1 MGLIYISFHN
11 PLKVYTVLTFRKVS
25 FTSIQSSGTGTC
37 LYALSDVH
45 DSNSLRNDYVQVIME
60 NITAEKNLVQNE
72 RPYRFS
78 LFAIQNIGSLLLNGS
93 SSFTDNYGSVF
104 GVFNTKIVLEGMLHF
119 KNNAAYAG
127 SVFNVIGSS
136 WFILNDG
143 LNAKFIGNSA
153 VTKGGAIYAYIEQT
167 QECMFTASNGSNI
180 TMLFH
185 DNTANY
191 SGSSIFS
198 NNLYN
203 CWAGNTSLTSSEAEI
218 FYHNISK
225 GTLDGGLSTVVDRL
239 CICWQQ
245 NSSNCTNLDG
255 TIVYPGMTLHFPMA
269 ALDVFNQVTFAEISL
284 MLFNYS
290 TFSETFFTLDKKWYF
305 ESPIQIIAH
314 NNCTLINAT
323 FFKHTSN
330 YHDDPVLILLIKLSQ
345 DQSNLYIHNFLVP
358 QECPVGFEFYDSSH
372 KCDCSHV
379 FYNFTHQPVCKIL
392 SDGYNPLITITLPST
407 MSHWIGIINNKNVT
421 SFGVSTDCYIYC
433 NFNSKYDTYIINNK
447 NNSIFITA
455 SNKSSDKAESFCLK
469 NRAGALCSQCA
480 SGFSVVFGSHDC
492 IRCSNWWLLTII
504 VYGIAGPLL
513 VYLLYA
519 FKLTPSSG
527 KINGIIFYAQII
539 SISRVL
545 YYNTKNNGPNYYF
558 IIVYGLISL
567 INLTINFNLPLCL
580 LLTH

>member
-1 MGLIYISFHN
+1 
-11 PLKVYTVLTFRKVS
+11 
-25 FTSIQSSGTGTC
+25 
-37 LYALSDVH
+37 
-45 DSNSLRNDYVQVIME
+45 ME
-60 NITAEKNLVQNE
+60 NITAEKNFQNHE
-72 RPYRFS
+72 FQLPYRIS
-78 LFAIQNIGSLLLNGS
+78 LFAVQNIGSLLLNGS

-104 GVFNTKIVLEGMLHF
+104 GVLNTKIVLEGLLNF
-119 KNNAAYAG
+119 TNNFAYIG

-153 VTKGGAIYAYIEQT
+153 VTKGGAIYAYNEQT
-167 QECMFTASNGSNI
+167 QECMFTAPNGSNNI
-180 TMLFH
+180 SMLFH
-185 DNTANY
+185 DNTASY

-203 CWAGNTSLTSSEAEI
+203 CKAGYTFLTPSEAKT
-218 FYHNISK
+218 FYHNISN

-245 NSSNCTNLDG
+245 NSFNCTHLDG
-255 TIVYPGMTLHFPMA
+255 TIVYPGMTLHFSMA

-290 TFSETFFTLDKKWYF
+290 TFSEKFFTLDKKWYF

-323 FFKHTSN
+323 FLKHTSH
-330 YHDDPVLILLIKLSQ
+330 YHDDPLLILLIKLSQ

-379 FYNFTHQPVCKIL
+379 FYNFTHLPVCKIL

-407 MSHWIGIINNKNVT
+407 MSHWIGIIKNKNLT

-433 NFNSKYDTYIINNK
+433 NFNNKYDTYIINNK

-455 SNKSSDKAESFCLK
+455 SNKSSDKAESLCLK
-469 NRAGALCSQCA
+469 NRAGACVHSVLQA
-480 SGFSVVFGSHDC
+480 S
-492 IRCSNWWLLTII
+492 
-504 VYGIAGPLL
+504 
-513 VYLLYA
+513 
-519 FKLTPSSG
+519 
-527 KINGIIFYAQII
+527 
-539 SISRVL
+539 VL
-545 YYNTKNNGPNYYF
+545 YLDLM
-558 IIVYGLISL
+558 IVLGAVTGGY
-567 INLTINFNLPLCL
+567 
-580 LLTH
+580 